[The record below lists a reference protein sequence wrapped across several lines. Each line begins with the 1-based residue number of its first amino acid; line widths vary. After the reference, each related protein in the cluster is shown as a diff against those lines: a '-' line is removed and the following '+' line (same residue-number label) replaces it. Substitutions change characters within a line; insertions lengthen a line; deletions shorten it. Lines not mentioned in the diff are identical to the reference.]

1 MKSVVL
7 KSAILTFA
15 ALVYIPEV
23 SASSVD
29 SYASDSVIGQNINQI
44 ESDKRSLMPSALPH
58 TSIPRKCSHD
68 TNTSYQLT
76 SGDFLLYFLFTLIFL
91 LLLFQVWLDYNFSRT
106 KKHY

>member
-7 KSAILTFA
+7 TSAILTFT

-23 SASSVD
+23 SASSINY
-29 SYASDSVIGQNINQI
+29 YASDSVIERNINQV
-44 ESDKRSLMPSALPH
+44 ERDKPSLMPEALH
-58 TSIPRKCSHD
+58 NTSIPRKCSHD

-76 SGDFLLYFLFTLIFL
+76 SGDFLLYFLFTLICL
-91 LLLFQVWLDYNFSRT
+91 LLLFQVWLDYNFSGT